1 MSTHTLLDAKDALEG
16 LNTNK
21 ILEIYADRFVFED
34 TTAKLL
40 ITDRKRLG
48 EYFQQLFSMPEVSFS
63 DIEIHEAESF
73 AVIEWTWG
81 GVSRT
86 TGAPFRVRG
95 VSVIELEQGK
105 VKRESIYYDPRAA
118 QT

>member
-1 MSTHTLLDAKDALEG
+1 MSTHTLLDVKKALEG
-16 LNTNK
+16 LNTDK
-21 ILEIYADRFVFED
+21 ILEIYAERFVFED
-34 TTAKLL
+34 TPAKLL
-40 ITDRKRLG
+40 ITDRKKLG

-63 DIEIHEAESF
+63 DIKIFEAVRF
-73 AVIEWTWG
+73 AAIEWTWG

-105 VKRESIYYDPRAA
+105 VKRESIYYDPRPV

>member
-1 MSTHTLLDAKDALEG
+1 MSTHTLLDAKKALEG

-40 ITDRKRLG
+40 INDRKRLG

-81 GVSRT
+81 GVNQA
-86 TGAPFRVRG
+86 TGETFHVRG
-95 VSVIELEQGK
+95 ASILELEDNK
-105 VKRESIYYDPRAA
+105 VRRESIYYGPRPASA
-118 QT
+118 